1 MIGALKRLTPSAAR
15 ISGVSAI
22 ARRLTAQWPRIVV
35 YHNFCGEADAP
46 HRTSTQLFRQ
56 QMLHLKRHYR
66 PTRLRELGRQL
77 ADGVVPPPGSVAITV
92 DDGHANFLRFAVPV
106 LRELG
111 IPATFFVLSEL
122 SNSGD
127 WLWADK
133 WEYVWE
139 RATGSPDRGSSLNEL
154 KHMPAADRERWL
166 DDLARRVGV
175 RIPARP
181 PDAYALVA
189 WEDLQQ
195 LVRSELVDIGS
206 HSRTHRI
213 LSDAD
218 DDESWGEI
226 DGSRRELERR
236 LDVEIA
242 TFCFPNGQPTDYR
255 AEQLAMVG
263 RAGYVCATA
272 SHFGYVTRESNR
284 FALPRIGSV
293 FVDMR
298 RFRQDIDGL
307 EYLWR
312 RVRRERPSA

>member
-1 MIGALKRLTPSAAR
+1 MIGALKRLAPPAAR
-15 ISGVSAI
+15 ISGLSAL
-22 ARRLTAQWPRIVV
+22 ARRLTAECPRIVM
-35 YHNFCGEADAP
+35 YHSFCGKADASQG
-46 HRTSTQLFRQ
+46 TSVQLFRQ
-56 QMLHLKRHYR
+56 QMLHIKRHYR
-66 PTRLRELGRQL
+66 PARLRELGRQL
-77 ADGVVPPPGSVAITV
+77 ADGVVPPAGSVAITV

-111 IPATFFVLSEL
+111 IPATFFVPSEL

-127 WLWADK
+127 WLWTDK
-133 WEYVWE
+133 WEYVCA
-139 RATGSPDRGSSLNEL
+139 RATGSTELSVSLDQL
-154 KHMPAADRERWL
+154 KHMPAADRERCL
-166 DDLARRVGV
+166 DDLARRMGV

-189 WEDLQQ
+189 WGDLKQ
-195 LVRSELVDIGS
+195 LTRSELVDIGS

-218 DDESWGEI
+218 DDESWDEI

-242 TFCFPNGQPTDYR
+242 SFCFPNGQPADYR
-255 AEQLAMVG
+255 ARELAMVA

-284 FALPRIGSV
+284 FALPRIGRV
-293 FVDMR
+293 FGDMA

-307 EYLWR
+307 EYLRR
-312 RVRRERPSA
+312 RVRRERPS

>member
-1 MIGALKRLTPSAAR
+1 MIGALKRLAPAAAR
-15 ISGVSAI
+15 ISGVSAL
-22 ARRLTAQWPRIVV
+22 ARRLTAEWPRILM
-35 YHNFCGEADAP
+35 YHNFCGEAHAA
-46 HRTSTQLFRQ
+46 HRTSVRLFRQ
-56 QMLHLKRHYR
+56 QMMHLKRHYR
-66 PTRLRELGRQL
+66 PARLRELGRQL
-77 ADGVVPPPGSVAITV
+77 ADGVVPPAGSVAITV

-133 WEYVWE
+133 WEYVCE
-139 RATGSPDRGSSLNEL
+139 RATGSTDRGLSLDEL
-154 KHMPAADRERWL
+154 KHMPAADRERCL
-166 DDLARRVGV
+166 DDLARRMGV

-181 PDAYALVA
+181 PDSYALVA

-195 LVRSELVDIGS
+195 LARSELVDIGS

-218 DDESWGEI
+218 DDDSWDEI

-242 TFCFPNGQPTDYR
+242 SFCFPNGHPADYR
-255 AEQLAMVG
+255 ADQIAMVA

-293 FVDMR
+293 FGDMP

-307 EYLWR
+307 EYVWR
-312 RVRRERPSA
+312 RLHREHAS